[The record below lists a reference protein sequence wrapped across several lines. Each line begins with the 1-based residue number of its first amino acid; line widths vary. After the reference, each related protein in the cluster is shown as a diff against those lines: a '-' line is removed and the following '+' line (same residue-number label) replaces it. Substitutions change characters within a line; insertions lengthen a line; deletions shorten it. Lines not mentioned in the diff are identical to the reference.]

1 MNEERTPYNTGES
14 LPMTLEAFRN
24 RSCALHFNDPK
35 YTSPEPEEVA
45 QLIRLAGWSQTQV
58 ANLVGVKS
66 DPKRGSSTIRKWK
79 SHKAK
84 DDHRP
89 IPYSAW
95 RLMLLHAGVVAID
108 LKV

>member
-1 MNEERTPYNTGES
+1 MNEERTTYDTGGS
-14 LPMTLEAFRN
+14 LPMTIEAFRN
-24 RSCALHFNDPK
+24 RPCSLLFSDPK
-35 YTSPEPEEVA
+35 YTQPEPQEVA
-45 QLIRLAGWSQTQV
+45 QLIRLAGWSQNQV
-58 ANLVGVKS
+58 ANLVGVNS

-95 RLMLLHAGVVAID
+95 RLMLLHAGVVSLD